1 MDWST
6 ITSDARTFADRLGQE
21 YVARVN
27 FEIKEIEK
35 QGGNE
40 YWTGLIS
47 SKQKFDK
54 NNNGLVLPFLFDLT
68 SIDPI
73 KEGIKH
79 NISYQPDFPD
89 IDTDFLPIARDEIKR
104 YASEVYGI
112 DKVCT
117 VGNWNTLLLKQALL
131 DACRILDGDMTAV
144 GSVTKTLS
152 EPEFDKMTMEE
163 LCSKNTEF
171 AHYREVCSD
180 IVDLAWRLK
189 GRIKSQ
195 GQHAGGII
203 ISSIPLADVVPMS
216 YIKGK
221 AVSQWTEG
229 MAASQLSKFGLV
241 KFDILGLK
249 TMAYNVYSE
258 ELIKQT
264 RKISIDWSAMD
275 PTGNSPYA
283 GRKIHE
289 DGRVELIM
297 FNDPLAIKMA
307 DEVKTEAV
315 FQFDT
320 PVAKGVLANG
330 VRTWNDLT
338 VYTAMGRPGPME
350 MIPEYVNRRDD
361 PDQLWKKKEDP
372 RVVELLKSTYGVI
385 CYQEQLAAFWT
396 KLCGLTV
403 PEAEKARKM
412 VAKKKEDEVLKLGPK
427 IIAGMIKN
435 GFKDDKMAVPDKEG
449 KYPSAATYSAQGYWS
464 RQVDFGRYAFNLSHA
479 TAYSIIAYRSLYLKA
494 HFTPEFWASILTYC
508 HPDKLIKYIGV
519 AKHEGVKFRPLMVG
533 HLSDKFIVDNDLN
546 VYASLTMVDGIGK
559 SAALNYSKDSGQC
572 VDIDD
577 FVIKYGKGKGVLE
590 RLIKLGAF
598 DHIHSNRKALWMWY
612 LYKYASKYDESDEV
626 RAFVTGHF
634 MWPDDKLAEERNRQ
648 KVEFQKQF
656 PKKRVPIKI
665 LQWKPQIGHK
675 FAKPSRDEVLSLY
688 TDYTFKEKLQFEKKF
703 LGVYWTS
710 PMGLYIHKPDN
721 DFAAAREEGASYV
734 DAVVESVSKGQ
745 TKKGIKYTNYAVT
758 DGKES
763 NIVKIWKDAADYQ
776 DKIVWVEGVGIR
788 MAVEWNDKF
797 KSFNL
802 ARNTSIVL
810 LNLNATK

>member
-1 MDWST
+1 MDWQA
-6 ITSDARTFADRLGQE
+6 ITESARNLAGKMGSDYL
-21 YVARVN
+21 ARVN

-35 QGGNE
+35 QGGND
-40 YWTGLIS
+40 YWISLIVA
-47 SKQKFDK
+47 QKKFEK
-54 NNNGLVLPFLFDLT
+54 NKNGLVIPFLFQLT
-68 SIDPI
+68 DIDPV
-73 KEGIKH
+73 KEAIPH

-89 IDTDFLPIARDEIKR
+89 IDTDFLPHARDEIKR
-104 YASEVYGI
+104 YASEMYGT

-131 DACRILDGDMTAV
+131 DACRIMDGDMIAV

-163 LCSKNTEF
+163 LCSKNIDF
-171 AHYREVCSD
+171 KHYHETHPDV
-180 IVDLAWRLK
+180 VDLAWRLK

-203 ISSIPLADVVPMS
+203 ISSVPLADVVPMS

-258 ELIKQT
+258 ELIKKT
-264 RKISIDWSAMD
+264 RGILIDWSVMD
-275 PTGNSPYA
+275 PVAAEPYA
-283 GRKIHE
+283 GRKVYD
-289 DGRVELIM
+289 DGRIEPVL
-297 FNDPLAIKMA
+297 FNDPLAIKTA

-338 VYTAMGRPGPME
+338 VYTAMGRPGPMD

-361 PDQLWKKKEDP
+361 PDQLWKKREDS

-385 CYQEQLAAFWT
+385 CYQEQLAAFWI
-396 KLCGLTV
+396 KFCGLTV

-412 VAKKKEDEVLKLGPK
+412 VAKKKGEEVLKLKPR
-427 IIAGMIKN
+427 IIQGMVRS
-435 GFKDDKMAVPDKEG
+435 GFAEKVAAEWWEKMV
-449 KYPSAATYSAQGYWS
+449 T
-464 RQVDFGRYAFNLSHA
+464 FGRYAFNLSHA
-479 TAYSIIAYRSLYLKA
+479 TAYAIIAYRSLYLKA
-494 HFTPEFWASILTYC
+494 HFAPEFWASILTFC

-519 AKHEGVKFRPLMVG
+519 AKYEGVKFRPLMVG
-533 HLSDKFIVDNDLN
+533 HLSDKFVVDSALN
-546 VYASLTMVDGIGK
+546 VYPSLAMVAGIGK
-559 SAALNYSKDSGQC
+559 SAARNYSMNGGQC
-572 VDIDD
+572 SDIDD
-577 FVIKYGKGKGVLE
+577 FVIKYNKSKSVIE

-598 DHIHSNRKALWMWY
+598 DHIHNNRKALWMWY
-612 LYKYASKYDESDEV
+612 LYKYSSKNPESDEA
-626 RAFVTGHF
+626 RKMITDHF
-634 MWPDDKLAEERNRQ
+634 MWPEDKLIEERARQ
-648 KVEFQKQF
+648 KEAFQKQF

-665 LQWKPQIGHK
+665 LNWKPQIGHNH
-675 FAKPSRDEVLSLY
+675 ARPTRDEVFNLIEDFSL
-688 TDYTFKEKLQFEKKF
+688 KEKLQFEKKF
-703 LGVYWTS
+703 LGVYWSS
-710 PMGLYIHKPDN
+710 PMDLYLHKPSN
-721 DFAAAREEGASYV
+721 DFAGVREEGVSFV

-745 TKKGIKYTNYAVT
+745 TKKGIKYTNYSIT

-763 NIVKIWKDAADYQ
+763 NVVKVWKDAADYQ
-776 DKIVWVEGVGIR
+776 DKLVWVEGAGVR
-788 MAVEWNDKF
+788 LAVEWSEKF
-797 KSFNL
+797 KGFNL
-802 ARNTSIVL
+802 ARNTSISIL
-810 LNLNATK
+810 TPSEKAKASAKTR